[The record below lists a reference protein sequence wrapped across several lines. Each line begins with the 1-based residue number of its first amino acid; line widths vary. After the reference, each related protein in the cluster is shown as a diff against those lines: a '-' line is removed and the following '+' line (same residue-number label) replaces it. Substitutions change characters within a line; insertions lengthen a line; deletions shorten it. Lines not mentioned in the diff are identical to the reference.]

1 MNYQKIQQN
10 PVIKNKL
17 FKKYAPIILL
27 ILSLSKISKCDPTPA
42 PQLNLPPLPPTIDGP
57 HPELIHN
64 SYTDISES
72 NEKSSGT
79 EGDGSDRSQR
89 FGPPYTDS
97 DGYNSQERFRE
108 RGRQY
113 DRDRQR
119 DIYNQG
125 GGDRTT
131 TQSPL
136 NSDNRNQYQYN
147 QMVSKLI
154 DLKSYDTNNC
164 LFHSHITTMIE
175 IVILVMISITI
186 QTIITTTINLTTILI
201 STLSTTINT
210 TIQTITTTTINSILS
225 TTTLTSTM
233 IDTTIQITITTT
245 INSTTTPTSTLSTTI
260 SSTTIPSEVK
270 KKNAI
275 VWSRKKSL
283 E

>member
-1 MNYQKIQQN
+1 MQNIKMNCQKIQQN

-17 FKKYAPIILL
+17 FKCVPIIL
-27 ILSLSKISKCDPTPA
+27 IIINLSKISKCDPTPA

-64 SYTDISES
+64 SYTENSDS

-119 DIYNQG
+119 DGYNQR

-131 TQSPL
+131 TQSPI
-136 NSDNRNQYQYN
+136 NYDGGNQYQYN
-147 QMVSKLI
+147 QMVS
-154 DLKSYDTNNC
+154 C
-164 LFHSHITTMIE
+164 LLSSNLMIPI
-175 IVILVMISITI
+175 IVC
-186 QTIITTTINLTTILI
+186 
-201 STLSTTINT
+201 ST
-210 TIQTITTTTINSILS
+210 
-225 TTTLTSTM
+225 
-233 IDTTIQITITTT
+233 
-245 INSTTTPTSTLSTTI
+245 
-260 SSTTIPSEVK
+260 
-270 KKNAI
+270 AI
-275 VWSRKKSL
+275 
-283 E
+283 